1 MIWGYIVLAYLSLFA
16 LGIGDNIRGPLFP
29 EILKSFNV
37 NDTQGAAYYVMSSF
51 CGFVGSLWVRLL
63 LRRWSRVHTLQF
75 SIFLMAV
82 GLIGM
87 GTVSDFK
94 WMLVFSGIFGAS
106 LGIVGVV
113 QNVLVSVGSSPE
125 KRQQM
130 LAGLHAN
137 YGIAS
142 VLAPLVVAGVSAW
155 LGSWRYVFG
164 VVAIVPAALLV
175 GAFFWKD
182 RRSPTAS
189 TGTMASSLTPP
200 PLQTRRDHIGQI
212 FLATTLG
219 FYVLAEIM
227 VSSRLALFVR
237 RELSLDLQQS
247 SYYLT
252 GFFSFLL
259 VGRLLFT
266 FIHFKWPVRQM
277 LGLFLLTS
285 MLSCAIGLQG
295 YPFFLALS
303 GLFMAPFYPLA
314 MLYISSHYEK
324 TMDSAVSY
332 TMAVQS
338 FCTVIMHGLVGYL
351 TDTYGI
357 SMALWVGPLALG
369 ISFAMLMSFERLFGR
384 MA

>member
-37 NDTQGAAYYVMSSF
+37 NDTQGAVYYAVSSF
-51 CGFVGSLWVRLL
+51 CGFVGSLLVRAM

-94 WMLVFSGIFGAS
+94 WLLVFSGIFGAS

-113 QNVLVSVGSSPE
+113 QNVLVSVGSAPE

-155 LGSWRYVFG
+155 LGSWRYVFW
-164 VVAIVPAALLV
+164 VVAIVPTALLV

-182 RRSPTAS
+182 QGSPSSQGTKAS
-189 TGTMASSLTPP
+189 KLTPP
-200 PLQTRRDHIGQI
+200 PPQTRRDHLGQI
-212 FLATTLG
+212 FLAVTLG

-237 RELSLDLQQS
+237 RELNLDLQES

-252 GFFSFLL
+252 GFFFFLL
-259 VGRLLFT
+259 AGRLLFT

-285 MLSCAIGLQG
+285 MLSCAVGLQG

-324 TMDSAVSY
+324 SMDSAVSY

-351 TDTYGI
+351 TDSYGI
-357 SMALWVGPLALG
+357 STALWVGPLALG
-369 ISFAMLMSFERLFGR
+369 MSFAMLMSFERLFGR
-384 MA
+384 TA